1 LPLCPQCGAPLQPI
15 APAGLCPNCLM
26 ALNLK
31 TETVLTDDA
40 PAAQPP
46 LPPEQ
51 IAPHFPQ
58 LEILECLGR
67 GGMGVVYKAR
77 QKTLNRL
84 VALKLLAP
92 ERVGDTKFA
101 ERFTREAQALAALN
115 HPNIVTIHDFG
126 QAGGFY
132 FLLMEYV
139 DGLNLRQLLRT
150 RKFTPEEALAI
161 VPPLCDALQFAHDR
175 GIVHRDI
182 KPENLLL
189 DKDGRVKVADF
200 GIAKMLGGANGGGAT
215 ATSGVPQSL
224 TQSTLGT
231 PGYTSPEQKA
241 DPQRVDNRAD
251 IYSLGVVFYE
261 LLTGELPG
269 KPLQPPS
276 RKVQI
281 DVRLDEVVL
290 RALEKNP
297 ERRYQ
302 QVSEVKSQVETISST
317 MGGSAYTAQSQE
329 SSEPAGVK
337 GRGAL
342 LASGVLAGLLALMF
356 WRSFVPD
363 YVLFSNDRPLGL
375 LQAEW
380 MRLPSG
386 LAGRW
391 ADLNSLGFNAG
402 SFIASFTTLLLWV
415 LGPLGSSKFLA
426 PVTLCLLGM
435 SAWFAFRRLG
445 MARPATLLGA
455 LAAAFSSTFLSMACW
470 GVTQTVLGM
479 AMIYLSIGLVA
490 SGQRAMRRLERWALY
505 TLAGLA
511 VGVAILEAAEM
522 GAVCALIVLAY
533 VVWGALIEDGAV
545 SGRLARGLRRA
556 LVVGAFA
563 ALMAGQPVAG
573 FFRPSAQGAGAAKD
587 PQAKVLQWRSATQWS
602 LPKIEAAGLFVPGLF
617 GFRMDTPGGGQYW
630 GGVGRDP
637 ALDEWLE
644 GDRRGPRPPGFER
657 YVGGGNYLGVPV
669 LLVAVW
675 AVLRAFRKGDNVF
688 TLTERKLLWFWSG
701 LAMVCLLLAFGRFAP
716 FYRWAY
722 ALPYF
727 STLRNPTLFLGPM
740 TLAVSLLFA
749 YGLKGLWRQYL
760 VPSELGSLDLGTRL
774 RSWWAQGN
782 RFDRRWALGCAA
794 AFGLS
799 LLAWLIYSVEK
810 GALGS
815 YLQTVGFSSGEAQ
828 AIAAFST
835 RQAGWFLLFFLLGAG
850 LLVLVLSGA
859 FAGPRAQRAGLLL
872 GLLLVIDLGRANLP
886 WLIYW
891 DYRQK
896 YATNDVLRFLQQQPY
911 EHRVAKLPFPS
922 PGLVSLDLVYYVEWA
937 QHQFPYYG
945 IQSLDIVSIPR
956 MPMDLAAFEEA
967 LRDQDAS
974 KKSRMLRRWQL
985 TNTRYLLG
993 PAKLLDPL
1001 NRELDP
1007 VQRRFRIARA
1017 FDVVPAREGARSA
1030 SVSALGAS
1038 REAGLS
1044 GLTAVLDTN
1053 GPYAVFEFTGAL
1065 PRARLYS
1072 HWQVSTNSEVTLEQ
1086 LGSPAFDP
1094 ERTVLVNSPLSAG
1107 TATGSA
1113 GAEAK
1118 AGSDTV
1124 EFVSYASKEI
1134 VLRTRAEFAAVLL
1147 LNDRFDPQWS
1157 VTVDGKPA
1165 TLLRCN
1171 YIMRGV
1177 QLDPGAHT
1185 VRFNFQIPI
1194 SMPRAQLEVEADTQ
1208 VVSFVFHIPTGLP
1221 SYITLSAYAI
1231 GLVLI
1236 VGLALRGREGGGRAS
1251 GHQRDPE

>member
-1 LPLCPQCGAPLQPI
+1 
-15 APAGLCPNCLM
+15 M
-26 ALNLK
+26 ALNLT
-31 TETVLTDDA
+31 TETVFTDDT

-92 ERVGDTKFA
+92 ERVGDTQFA
-101 ERFTREAQALAALN
+101 ERFTREAQALAALS

-139 DGLNLRQLLRT
+139 DGLNLRQLLHA

-200 GIAKMLGGANGGGAT
+200 GIAKMLGVANGGATT
-215 ATSGVPQSL
+215 ATPRVPQDL
-224 TQSTLGT
+224 TQTALGT
-231 PGYTSPEQKA
+231 PGYTAPEQRT
-241 DPQRVDNRAD
+241 DPQKVDSRAD

-290 RALEKNP
+290 RAMEQKP

-302 QVSEVKSQVETISST
+302 QVSEVKSRVETISTT
-317 MGGSAYTAQSQE
+317 MGGSAYGLQSQE
-329 SSEPAGVK
+329 PSETAAAK
-337 GRGAL
+337 ARGAL
-342 LASGVLAGLLALMF
+342 LALGVLAGLLALLF
-356 WRSFVPD
+356 WRSFAPN

-391 ADLNSLGFNAG
+391 ADLSSLGFNAG

-445 MARPATLLGA
+445 VARPAALLAA

-470 GVTQTVLGM
+470 GVTEPLLGM

-490 SGQRAMRRLERWALY
+490 SGQRAVRRLERLALY
-505 TLAGLA
+505 ALAGLV
-511 VGVAILEAAEM
+511 VGVGILEAADM
-522 GAVCALIVLAY
+522 GAVCALIVLGY
-533 VVWGALIEDGAV
+533 VIWGALIEDGAV
-545 SGRLARGLRRA
+545 SGRLTRGLQRA

-563 ALMAGQPVAG
+563 ALMASQPVVG
-573 FFRPSAQGAGAAKD
+573 VFGSSVQGARAAKD
-587 PQAKVLQWRSATQWS
+587 AQAEVLQWRFATQWS

-617 GFRMDTPGGGQYW
+617 GFRMDTPSGGQYW

-637 ALDEWLE
+637 ALDEWFE
-644 GDRRGPRPPGFER
+644 TGRRGTQPPGFMR
-657 YVGGGNYLGVPV
+657 YVGGGDYLGVPV
-669 LLVAVW
+669 LLVALW
-675 AVLRAFRKGDNVF
+675 AVLRAFRKGDTVF
-688 TLTERKLLWFWSG
+688 TLLERKLLWFWCG
-701 LAMVCLLLAFGRFAP
+701 LTMACLLLAFGRFAP
-716 FYRWAY
+716 FYRWAC
-722 ALPYF
+722 ALPCF
-727 STLRNPTLFLGPM
+727 STLRNPIRFLEPM
-740 TLAVSLLFA
+740 ALAVSMLFA

-760 VPSELGSLDLGTRL
+760 VPSELGSLDLGSRL
-774 RSWWAQGN
+774 RSWWGQGD
-782 RFDRRWALGCAA
+782 RFDRRWVFGCAA
-794 AFGLS
+794 ALGLS
-799 LLAWLIYSVEK
+799 LVAWVIYAASQ
-810 GALGS
+810 GALGT
-815 YLQTVGFSSGEAQ
+815 YLQTVGFDRGLGQ
-828 AIAAFST
+828 TTAAFST
-835 RQAGWFLLFFLLGAG
+835 RQVGWFLLFFALAAGWMLLALG
-850 LLVLVLSGA
+850 GA
-859 FAGPRAQRAGLLL
+859 FAGARARWGGLLL
-872 GLLLVIDLGRANLP
+872 GLLLVVDLGRANLP
-886 WLIYW
+886 FIIYW
-891 DYRQK
+891 DYQQK
-896 YATNDVLRFLQQQPY
+896 YATNPIIEQLRNRPY
-911 EHRVAKLPFPS
+911 EHRVAILPFPT
-922 PGLVSLDLVYYVEWA
+922 PPELGLINQLYRIEWA
-937 QHQFPYYG
+937 QHLFSYYN
-945 IQSLDIVSIPR
+945 IQCLDIVSMPR
-956 MPMDLAAFEEA
+956 MPMDLAAFEGA
-967 LRDQDAS
+967 LCVPDAS
-974 KKSRMLRRWQL
+974 QRSRMTRRWQL

-993 PAKLLDPL
+993 PAKLLDTL
-1001 NRELDP
+1001 NKEFDP
-1007 VQRRFRIARA
+1007 DQRRFRIARA
-1017 FDVVPAREGARSA
+1017 FAVVPAREGASSA
-1030 SVSALGAS
+1030 SVSVFGAS
-1038 REAGLS
+1038 REAALD
-1044 GLTAVLDTN
+1044 GLTTVLDTN

-1086 LGSPAFDP
+1086 LSSPTFDP
-1094 ERTVLVNSPLSAG
+1094 ERTVLVNGPLSAA
-1107 TATGSA
+1107 TATPSA
-1113 GAEAK
+1113 DAI
-1118 AGSDTV
+1118 AGGGDV

-1134 VLRTRAEFAAVLL
+1134 VLRTRAEFASVLL

-1165 TLLRCN
+1165 SLLRCN

-1177 QLDPGAHT
+1177 QLDPGPHT
-1185 VRFNFQIPI
+1185 VRFSFQIPI
-1194 SMPRAQLEVEADTQ
+1194 SMPLAQFQVEADTQ
-1208 VVSFVFHIPTGLP
+1208 VVSFVFHVPTGLP
-1221 SYITLSAYAI
+1221 SYITLFAYGI
-1231 GLVLI
+1231 GTALI
-1236 VGLALRGREGGGRAS
+1236 VGLALRRWKGDSRAS
-1251 GHQRDPE
+1251 GKGNQRVPAQKR